1 MAEYV
6 NVEKPFLEKLKEC
19 HWKVIDQGT
28 GIPTDP
34 HASMRSSFDEIA
46 LKTYP
51 NHQFYFLYYFLKFK
65 MVNKI

>member
-19 HWKVIDQGT
+19 HWKVIDQSS

-46 LKTYP
+46 LKEE
-51 NHQFYFLYYFLKFK
+51 
-65 MVNKI
+65 